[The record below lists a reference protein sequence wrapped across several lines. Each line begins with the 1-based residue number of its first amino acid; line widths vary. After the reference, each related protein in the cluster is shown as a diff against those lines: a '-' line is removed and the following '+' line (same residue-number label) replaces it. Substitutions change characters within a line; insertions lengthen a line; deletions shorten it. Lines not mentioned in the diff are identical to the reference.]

1 MGRFTTLWSPMTQK
15 PSSGLQSALLR
26 KGGKVFKK
34 MFINLADNSVMYYV
48 RNN

>member
-1 MGRFTTLWSPMTQK
+1 MTQK
-15 PSSGLQSALLR
+15 PSSGLQSARLR

-48 RNN
+48 RNNWLRAVELLEK